1 MSAVQ
6 WTTLSE
12 VQPRPVQWLWEGRI
26 PMGKVTLLDGE
37 PGAGKSLL
45 ALDLAARVSRGAA
58 MPLNRAKPDGPADV
72 ILFNADDSLS
82 DTVRPRL
89 EASGADLTRIHSFD
103 GEITA
108 ADALPHKPALI
119 ILDPLTVYLCLD
131 RSTQP
136 RITLKQITDLARDS
150 NAAVLAVQFLPKDG
164 FWASEVFD
172 VARSVLFV
180 SNIGHGRHRVALTKS
195 NLRAPSEIPPFVYNI
210 ERAGDSIKISGW
222 ADSV

>member
-6 WTTLSE
+6 WTSLSE
-12 VQPRPVQWLWEGRI
+12 VQPLPVQWLWDGRI
-26 PMGKVTLLDGE
+26 PTGKVTLLDGE
-37 PGAGKSLL
+37 PGSGKSLL

-58 MPLNRAKPDGPADV
+58 MPLNRSKPPGPADV

-89 EASGADLTRIHSFD
+89 EAAGADLSRIHAFD
-103 GEITA
+103 REITA

-131 RSTQP
+131 QSAQP
-136 RITLKQITDLARDS
+136 RSTLKQITDLAREC

-164 FWASEVFD
+164 FWAGEVFD

>member
-12 VQPRPVQWLWEGRI
+12 VQPRPVQWLWDGRI
-26 PMGKVTLLDGE
+26 PLGKVTLLDGE
-37 PGAGKSLL
+37 PGSGKSLL

-58 MPLNRAKPDGPADV
+58 MPLTRTKPPSASDV
-72 ILFNADDSLS
+72 VLFNADDSLA
-82 DTVRPRL
+82 DTIRPRL
-89 EASGADLTRIHSFD
+89 EATGADLTRIHCVD
-103 GEITA
+103 GQITA
-108 ADALPHKPALI
+108 ADLVQRNPALI
-119 ILDPLTVYLCLD
+119 ILDPLTVYLCID
-131 RSTQP
+131 RSAQP
-136 RITLKQITDLARDS
+136 RVVLKQITDLARDT
-150 NAAVLAVQFLPKDG
+150 NAAVLVVQSLPKDG
-164 FWASEVFD
+164 FWAGEVFD

>member
-58 MPLNRAKPDGPADV
+58 MPLNRTKPGGPADV
-72 ILFNADDSLS
+72 VLFNADDSLI

-89 EASGADLTRIHSFD
+89 ESAGADLTRIHCID
-103 GEITA
+103 GELHA
-108 ADALPHKPALI
+108 ADLPPRNPALI

-131 RSTQP
+131 RSAQP
-136 RITLKQITDLARDS
+136 RTVLKQITDLARDS

-172 VARSVLFV
+172 VARSVLYL

>member
-26 PMGKVTLLDGE
+26 PMGKVTLLMWWR
-37 PGAGKSLL
+37 PLARAAG
-45 ALDLAARVSRGAA
+45 VPRGSA
-58 MPLNRAKPDGPADV
+58 MPLNRTKPAGPVDV
-72 ILFNADDSLS
+72 VLFNADDSLT

-89 EASGADLTRIHSFD
+89 ESAGADLTRIHCFD

-108 ADALPHKPALI
+108 TEVLPRNPALI
-119 ILDPLTVYLCLD
+119 ILDPLAVYLCLD
-131 RSTQP
+131 RSAHP
-136 RITLKQITDLARDS
+136 RVVLKQITDLARDS

-172 VARSVLFV
+172 VARSVLYV

-210 ERAGDSIKISGW
+210 ERAGESIKISGW